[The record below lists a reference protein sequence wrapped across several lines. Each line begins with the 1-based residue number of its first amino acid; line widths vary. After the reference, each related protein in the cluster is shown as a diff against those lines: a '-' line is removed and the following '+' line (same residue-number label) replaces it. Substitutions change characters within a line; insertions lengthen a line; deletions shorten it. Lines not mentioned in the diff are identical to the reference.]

1 MASIALL
8 GGWEYTLIVNRVLKA
23 IDFAVKAHEGQTRKG
38 KEVSYIMHP
47 LSVGLLLSSSGA
59 EEDLVVAG
67 VLHDTIE
74 DTTVTYEDIK
84 KIFGKR
90 VADIVNDV
98 TEQDKSLPWAQR
110 KQLALEHVK
119 DMNEDS
125 VLVKTADVL
134 HNMNDQLEDYKKEGD
149 VMFSKFNAGK
159 EAQLNRYKN
168 LVAEIKKRKIKNPLL
183 SDLEFTLKEL
193 SVLWKV

>member
-1 MASIALL
+1 M
-8 GGWEYTLIVNRVLKA
+8 NRVLKA